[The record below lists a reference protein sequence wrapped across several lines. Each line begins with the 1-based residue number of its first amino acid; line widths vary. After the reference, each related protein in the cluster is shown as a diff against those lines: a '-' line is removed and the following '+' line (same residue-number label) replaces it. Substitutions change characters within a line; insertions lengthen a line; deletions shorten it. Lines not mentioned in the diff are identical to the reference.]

1 MSTTLKTSRIAEILS
16 LIVFSILT
24 ILAISKQQIS
34 VFYIIYLLWID
45 EFLKTIFDFLKSR
58 FKSNTITD
66 LSTYRKL
73 VRSRFFMLGIYV
85 IFIIVFFGFLLD
97 WKSTDVING
106 NFEVF
111 LFKNVWFNFSV
122 LSFFIREVIEY
133 HYESIPQPN
142 AHHVLS
148 KGIITSHLSIVF
160 GVFIWSFISGKIVET
175 DFDFSSYGSA
185 LAIIPFLII
194 KFIFEIMEINNR
206 HRQNI

>member
-45 EFLKTIFDFLKSR
+45 EFLKTIFDFFKSR

-66 LSTYRKL
+66 LSNYRKL

-97 WKSTDVING
+97 WKSTDVIIG

-133 HYESIPQPN
+133 YYENIPQPN
-142 AHHVLS
+142 AHHMLS
-148 KGIITSHLSIVF
+148 KGIITLHQAFNS
-160 GVFIWSFISGKIVET
+160 SFIIRC
-175 DFDFSSYGSA
+175 YCI
-185 LAIIPFLII
+185 LFLTFVLRWTVLN
-194 KFIFEIMEINNR
+194 KK
-206 HRQNI
+206 